1 MKIKKNDNKNGRS
14 MGRGPGIIGKGMR
27 RLAGLMLAAAFVIG
41 TFVGVKSM
49 SVSRAENSSGS
60 DYEDMSVDPTT
71 RGEGYSSVLYNNTN
85 GLPTSEA
92 NAIAETEE
100 GFIWIGSY
108 SGLIRYDGNT
118 FERID
123 STTGIT
129 SVVSLYV
136 DSKNRLWIGTND
148 NGVAVMDKGEYTHYN
163 NVEGLKSS
171 SIRSIVEDN
180 DGNIFIA
187 TTHGIGMI
195 DSEMVLHALDE
206 PQINEDYICE
216 LRLGSDGVIYG
227 ETIEGAIFTIEN
239 QKLSGYY
246 DSAKLEIDDIY
257 TVLPDE
263 HKPGYVYIGTR
274 NSELF
279 HGNLKKGIVG
289 MEKIDLKPLTV
300 VKSMEQIRDQLW
312 ICADNGIGVVEDGN
326 LKILEKLPMNNS
338 IDHMLL
344 DYQGNLWFTSS
355 RQGVMKIVPNQFTDI
370 FEWYN
375 LEARV
380 VNSTCVSAGK
390 LFIGSDSG
398 LVVIDKDDIIES
410 IPLTEVTT
418 QDNELKK
425 KTDLIELLDDV
436 RIRSIIRDDEG
447 HVWFSTYS
455 SRGLVEYYD
464 DKVRIYKT
472 QDGLPSDWVRTVYKR
487 SDGAVMVVCSG
498 GLAIIKNGKVEEVYN
513 DRSGL
518 SNTELL
524 TAVEADNGDMIL
536 GSDGDGIYV
545 ISGNSVRNFGVGDGL
560 ESEVIMRIKK
570 DRSRNIFWIITSNSI
585 AYMTEDYKITT
596 INKFPY
602 SNNFDLY
609 ENVNGEIWVLSSNG
623 IYVTTA
629 DELIANEEIK
639 TVFYSRDNGLPCVST
654 ANSYS
659 GLTEEG
665 VLYISGTT
673 GVAKVNIDE
682 PFENVNN
689 LKMAVPYVEVDG
701 KSYYPDAEGNFVIPS
716 GTKRLTIYSFVYS
729 YSLMNP
735 QVTYYLKGFD
745 HDQITVSRSSLE
757 PMDYTNLDGGNYE
770 FVMILHDSMGRGNSE
785 LHISIVKTKA
795 FYEKRWFQLLCAVG
809 AMAFIVGLIVF
820 FVRRKT
826 KALMKKQ
833 KEQKLFIREMIEAF
847 AKTIDMKDKYTNGH
861 STRVAEYT
869 AMLTRELGYDE
880 ETVENYYNIA
890 LLHDIGKISIP
901 PEVLNKPGK
910 LTDEEFMIIKSHSS
924 QGYRVLKDIS
934 IMPDLAIGAGAHHER
949 PDGKGYPKGLKG
961 DEVPRVAQI
970 IGVAD
975 TFDAMYSD
983 RPYRKRMNFEKAVSI
998 IKEVSGTQLYSDVVD
1013 AFLRLVERGEFRA
1026 PDDEG
1031 GGSTEDIN
1039 NIHKKFDKQADRAEG
1054 HTSDNNQDG
1063 NNQKDKSRNGRNQNG
1078 KNQNSMNRN
1087 GMNGK

>member
-1 MKIKKNDNKNGRS
+1 MIKRINNKKRHTGHGRL
-14 MGRGPGIIGKGMR
+14 MGLILTVMIILESAFGITAVRI
-27 RLAGLMLAAAFVIG
+27 
-41 TFVGVKSM
+41 
-49 SVSRAENSSGS
+49 SRAENSSGG

-71 RGEGYSSVLYNNTN
+71 RGEGYSAVLYDNTN

-148 NGVAVMDKGEYTHYN
+148 NGVAVMDRGEYTHYN

-171 SIRSIVEDN
+171 SIRSIVEDR

-195 DSEMVLHALDE
+195 DGDMVLHALDE
-206 PQINEDYICE
+206 PQINENYVCE
-216 LRLGSDGVIYG
+216 LRLGADGVIYG
-227 ETIEGAIFTIEN
+227 ETIDGAIFTIEN
-239 QKLSGYY
+239 QKLTGFY
-246 DSAKLEIDDIY
+246 DGKALGIEGIY
-257 TVLPDE
+257 TVLPDYS
-263 HKPGYVYIGTR
+263 KPGYVYIGTQY
-274 NSELF
+274 SEIY
-279 HGNLKKGIVG
+279 HGSLENGVAG
-289 MEKIDLKPLTV
+289 MEKYDLRPLTV
-300 VKSMEQIRDQLW
+300 VKSMEMIKDQLW
-312 ICADNGIGVVEDGN
+312 ICADNGIGVIEEGN
-326 LKILEKLPMNNS
+326 LNILENLPLDNA

-355 RQGVMKIVPNQFTDI
+355 RQGVMKIVPNQFTDV
-370 FEWYN
+370 FEWYD
-375 LEARV
+375 LDPRV
-380 VNSTCVSAGK
+380 VNTTCVSDGM

-398 LVVIDKDDIIES
+398 LVVIDKDKVVDS
-410 IPLTEVTT
+410 IPITKVDTT
-418 QDNELKK
+418 D
-425 KTDLIELLDDV
+425 TDLKEYDDLLKLMDGA
-436 RIRSIIRDDEG
+436 RIRSIIEDDEE

-455 SRGLVEYYD
+455 NRGLVEYYD
-464 DKVRIYKT
+464 GKVKIYKA
-472 QDGLPSDWVRTVYKR
+472 QDGLPSDRIRTVYKR
-487 SDGAVMVVCSG
+487 KDGSVMAVCSG
-498 GLAIIKNGKVEEVYN
+498 GLAIIRDGSIENVYN
-513 DRSGL
+513 DKSGL
-518 SNTELL
+518 SNIELL

-545 ISGNSVRNFGVGDGL
+545 ISGNSVKNFGLGDGL
-560 ESEVIMRIKK
+560 ESEVVMRIKK
-570 DRSRNIFWIITSNSI
+570 DRDRNVFWIITSNSI

-596 INKFPY
+596 VNKFPY

-609 ENVNGEIWVLSSNG
+609 ENNAGEMWVLSSNG

-629 DELIANEEIK
+629 EEMLANEDIE

-659 GLTEEG
+659 CITDEG

-673 GVAKVNIDE
+673 GVAKVNIE
-682 PFENVNN
+682 KPFEDVSD
-689 LKMAVPYVEVDG
+689 LKMAVPYVDVDG
-701 KSYYPDAEGNFVIPS
+701 RSLYPDEDGTFTIPS

-729 YSLMNP
+729 YSLINP
-735 QVTYYLKGFD
+735 QVTYHLKGFD
-745 HDQITVSRSSLE
+745 RKKMTVSRNSLE
-757 PMDYTNLDGGNYE
+757 PVAYTNLDGGSYD
-770 FVMILHDSMGRGNSE
+770 FVMVLHDSMGRGHSE
-785 LHISIVKTKA
+785 LKVRIVKLKA
-795 FYEKRWFQLLCAVG
+795 FYEKRWFIILCV
-809 AMAFIVGLIVF
+809 AMALGLITGLVMF
-820 FVRRKT
+820 IVRRKT
-826 KALMKKQ
+826 KALIKKQ
-833 KEQKLFIREMIEAF
+833 NEQKLFIREMIEAF

-869 AMLTRELGYDE
+869 AMLTKELGYDD
-880 ETVENYYNIA
+880 ETVDNYYNIA
-890 LLHDIGKISIP
+890 LLHDIGKIAIP

-910 LTDEEFMIIKSHSS
+910 LTDDEFKVIKSHSM
-924 QGYRVLKDIS
+924 QGYKVLKDIS
-934 IMPDLAIGAGAHHER
+934 IMPELAIGAGAHHER

-961 DEVPRVAQI
+961 DEIPRVAQI
-970 IGVAD
+970 IAVAD

-998 IKEVSGTQLYSDVVD
+998 IKEVSGTQLFSDVVD
-1013 AFLRLVERGEFRA
+1013 AFLRLVEKGEFKA

-1039 NIHKKFDKQADRAEG
+1039 NIHKKFDDSKKG
-1054 HTSDNNQDG
+1054 
-1063 NNQKDKSRNGRNQNG
+1063 
-1078 KNQNSMNRN
+1078 
-1087 GMNGK
+1087 